1 MSGPAAGKR
10 CTVVYATRE
19 RQYLWTVQLPP
30 EATIGDALVAARRA
44 AGPAAGLDAGI
55 WDSSPVGIFGEPRER
70 GEPCA
75 DGDRIEIYRP
85 LTRDPRARRRER
97 LARERRRGARAG

>member
-1 MSGPAAGKR
+1 MSAAAPGKR

-19 RQYLWTVQLPP
+19 RQYLWTVELAP

-44 AGPAAGLDAGI
+44 AGPAAGLDARL
-55 WDSSPVGIFGEPRER
+55 WDSGPVGVFGEPRGR

-85 LTRDPRARRRER
+85 LERDPRARRRER
-97 LARERRRGARAG
+97 LVGERRKGARGG